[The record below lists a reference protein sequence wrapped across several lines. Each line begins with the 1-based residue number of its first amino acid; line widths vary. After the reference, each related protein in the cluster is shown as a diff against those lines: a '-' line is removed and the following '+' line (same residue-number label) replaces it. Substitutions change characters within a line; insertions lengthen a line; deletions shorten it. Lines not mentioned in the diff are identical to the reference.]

1 MESKYVSLVQAWR
14 GNEDRDNR
22 VHLAYVLLFN
32 VQTLKL
38 EMNCKI

>member
-1 MESKYVSLVQAWR
+1 MSLVQAQR

-32 VQTLKL
+32 VQILQL
-38 EMNCKI
+38 EMN